1 MLQSKLGSSIQ
12 QGLRKGWD
20 GFIWLLKIILPISFL
35 TLMFEYSGLFE
46 RAEFIFGPVMGLMQL
61 PPAAALPLAVGLL
74 AGIYGAIAAIAV
86 LPFTTAQITV
96 MAVFLLIA
104 HNLVQESII
113 QGKAGVNPIT
123 ATLVR
128 LAAALGMAAI
138 IGRLLISGE
147 IVTAAAGPI
156 QPTASSFSA
165 VITGWITGMLVLC
178 AKMLVIILGVMIAI
192 EIMKA
197 FNVVSRIVDV
207 LRPLLKIMGIDPSTG
222 MLWLTAALFGLAFG
236 AAIIVEET
244 KNNRFERTLLD
255 RLHLSIG
262 INHSIVEDPVL
273 FLPFGIHPFW
283 LWVPRLLCAMLAT
296 WLYIAWHKIRPRQ
309 KTA

>member
-46 RAEFIFGPVMGLMQL
+46 RAEFILEPVMGLMQL

-128 LAAALGMAAI
+128 LVAALGMAAI
-138 IGRLLISGE
+138 IGRLLIPGE
-147 IVTAAAGPI
+147 IVTTAAGPI
-156 QPTASSFSA
+156 QPIVSSFSA
-165 VITGWITGMLVLC
+165 VISGWITGMLVLC
-178 AKMLVIILGVMIAI
+178 TKMLVIILGVMIVI

-197 FNVVSRIVDV
+197 FNVVSRIVGA
-207 LRPLLKIMGIDPSTG
+207 LRPLLKIMGVDQSTG

-244 KNNRFERTLLD
+244 KNNRFERSLLE
-255 RLHLSIG
+255 RLHISIG

-296 WLYIAWHKIRPRQ
+296 WLYIGWHKIRPRQ